1 MDAPFNTVTGGE
13 QGSVSRALRRLVWTQ
28 RPLPRRADRRE
39 LIFAAALLCGP
50 GLSACTSPTPPA
62 SAPPAPA
69 ASSTLPSAGVAPARA
84 ELTVPGP
91 TEVIAREAGA
101 ALTVSDLPRVVDAS
115 RALQIWR
122 TDARPPESA
131 LQSLDVRLQLLETA
145 LDARRVEAECAR
157 RGLSPT
163 PADLEPLLALARAGL
178 PPDAP
183 TPAVPPVPLYA
194 GDAFTARYLVPEG
207 AFAEVARDVLAASRL
222 RDALLAEASG
232 DTLKQLWLDENTRV
246 QIDVVQVGRVPSTRE
261 IDEAV
266 RTRPMEMRAW
276 YDANPQLFVTPTRRA
291 VQRVVVDPAGQD
303 PAARA
308 AARALAEKLRAAAVA
323 GTPFDALPKSP
334 GVRVTA
340 VRQLSRSQYPPAFDL
355 ALGQIS
361 DVLDFRDGFVF
372 ARVDAETPGSV
383 RALEETS
390 VAREVAAAMLREFDE
405 LPQARAVA
413 EEAARML
420 ASQPAAAVVEQ
431 LSVRYPSVRLR
442 ALSPPAFARSAG
454 EVVPVVGLAPALFRA
469 AFELDPARP
478 VTGVV
483 PVRQDYCVGRLV
495 ERQTARAEDWPTA
508 EAAFTARW
516 RSRESRNVLRE
527 WLIRQRRAP
536 GAERWVD
543 RRRLAMLTPAAWGAR
558 AESPEDPE
566 PPPTPSPPA
575 GPGSAASPSAAP
587 SR

>member
-1 MDAPFNTVTGGE
+1 MNGE
-13 QGSVSRALRRLVWTQ
+13 QGAATNALQRLAPHGRVVKPAGRR
-28 RPLPRRADRRE
+28 RSALPAV
-39 LIFAAALLCGP
+39 LAAFAALGAGCSSPPEPAP
-50 GLSACTSPTPPA
+50 GSV
-62 SAPPAPA
+62 APPPSHA
-69 ASSTLPSAGVAPARA
+69 ASSPAAPAVTTSRPP
-84 ELTVPGP
+84 LTVPGP
-91 TEVIAREAGA
+91 QEVIAREAGA
-101 ALTVSDLPRVVDAS
+101 ALIVADLPAVVDAS

-122 TDARPPESA
+122 TGTRPPESA
-131 LQSLDVRLQLLETA
+131 LSSLDVRLQLLETA
-145 LDARRVEAECAR
+145 LDARRIEAECAR

-183 TPAVPPVPLYA
+183 TPATAPVPLYA
-194 GDAFTARYLVPEG
+194 GDAFTARYLVPEAG
-207 AFAEVARDVLAASRL
+207 FAGVARDVLAASRL
-222 RDALLAEASG
+222 RDALLADTTA
-232 DTLKQLWLDENTRV
+232 DTLKQLWTDENTRV
-246 QIDVVQVGRVPSTRE
+246 RIEVVQVGRVPSTRE
-261 IDEAV
+261 IDEVV

-291 VQRVVVDPAGQD
+291 VQRVVVEPAGQD

-308 AARALAEKLRAAAVA
+308 TARTLAEKLRAAAAA

-340 VRQLSRSQYPPAFDL
+340 VRPLSRSQYPPAFDL
-355 ALGQIS
+355 AFGQIS
-361 DVLDFRDGFVF
+361 EVLDFRDGFAF

-383 RALEETS
+383 RPLEDTS

-413 EEAARML
+413 EEASRML
-420 ASQPAAAVVEQ
+420 TSQPAAAVVEQ
-431 LSVRYPSVRLR
+431 LSLRYPSVRLR

-454 EVVPVVGLAPALFRA
+454 EIVPVVGLAPALFQA
-469 AFELDPARP
+469 AFELEPTRP
-478 VTGVV
+478 VTAVL
-483 PVRQDYCVGRLV
+483 PVRQEYCVGRLV
-495 ERQTARAEDWPTA
+495 ERQSARAEDWPAA

-566 PPPTPSPPA
+566 PPRTPSRPA
-575 GPGSAASPSAAP
+575 GPESGASPSAAP